1 MTHKE
6 ATTPIE
12 SVSVLSETGILAEKI
27 SGFKA
32 RPVQMDM
39 AEAVEHCI
47 KTRGRLA
54 VEAGTGTGKTM
65 AYLVPVLLS
74 GKRAIISTGTKT
86 LQDQLFNKDLP
97 QLLEVLDLNLKTALL
112 KGRAN
117 YLCIYRMD
125 QTLSQGLL
133 ESRRLATQLQRIK
146 RWSKSTQSGDLA
158 EGSGLTEDS
167 LLIHRI
173 TSTVDNCLGSACPD
187 YEDCFVMNARK
198 QAMEADVLV
207 INHYLFFADLSLKE
221 EGFGELLPVVDALI
235 FDESHQLTEIARN
248 YLGDRFSSRQ
258 LLDLARDLRAEFI
271 ANVSDCR
278 ELEDMAIEIEKQS
291 ADWRLVF
298 GHNSGKRENWRIWKN
313 RSEVVAAVESMQ
325 QTLNELEE
333 VLEPQRARAPGV
345 ETCFQRTKLLKIAI
359 AKLTHTISETNV
371 MWLETY
377 QKTFS
382 INQTPLEI
390 KNDLRKLMTRHESL
404 AWIFTSATLSVDNTL
419 DNFLDEFS
427 LNKQDNNVSALVL
440 DSPFN
445 YPKNTLFYLPRFL
458 PEPNQK
464 NATEEV
470 MQQVK
475 PLLEMSQGRAFV
487 LLTSYRALNIAAE
500 QLSSLPFPLFIQGEK
515 PRGELLEAFREESNA
530 VLIATGSFWEGVDVA
545 GENLSMV
552 IIDRLPFSSP
562 YDPVIQARTDYIKR
576 QGGDPFADFQIPE
589 AVISLKQGAGR
600 LIRTETDRG
609 VLVVLDPRIISRRY
623 GERFISSLPPF
634 TRTREISQ
642 VREFFKQQPDSQQAD
657 NEEIETQNAE
667 QNTEL
672 ES

>member
-1 MTHKE
+1 MTHQLEKH
-6 ATTPIE
+6 TLE
-12 SVSVLSETGILAEKI
+12 SVSVLSESGLLAEKI
-27 SGFKA
+27 PGFKA
-32 RPVQMDM
+32 RPVQLEM
-39 AEAVEHCI
+39 AEAVESCI

-54 VEAGTGTGKTM
+54 VEAGTGTGKTL

-74 GKRAIISTGTKT
+74 GKRAILSTGTKT

-97 QLLEVLDLNLKTALL
+97 QVVDALELNLKISLL

-117 YLCIYRMD
+117 YLCLYRLD

-133 ESRRLATQLQRIK
+133 ESRHLASQLQKIK
-146 RWSKSTQSGDLA
+146 RWSKSTHSGDLA
-158 EGSGLTEDS
+158 DGSGLAEDS

-173 TSTVDNCLGSACPD
+173 TSNVDNCLGSACPD
-187 YEDCFVMNARK
+187 YDDCFVMKARK
-198 QAMEADVLV
+198 EAMEADILV

-221 EGFGELLPVVDALI
+221 EGFGELLPQMDVLI

-258 LLDLARDLRAEFI
+258 LLDLARDLRAEFV

-278 ELEDMAIEIEKQS
+278 EFEDMAIEIEKQA
-291 ADWRLVF
+291 ADWRLLF
-298 GHNSGKRENWRIWKN
+298 GHDSSRRENWRMWKN
-313 RSEVVAAVESMQ
+313 RSEIVDAVKSMQ
-325 QTLNELEE
+325 ATLTELDA
-333 VLEPQRARAPGV
+333 VLDPQLGRAPGV
-345 ETCFQRTKLLKIAI
+345 DSCYVRAQALNLSVGKLIEN
-359 AKLTHTISETNV
+359 ISETNV

-382 INQTPLEI
+382 VNQTPLEI
-390 KNDLRKLMTRHESL
+390 KNDLEKLMTRHQSL
-404 AWIFTSATLSVDNTL
+404 AWVFTSATLSVDNSL
-419 DNFLDEFS
+419 DNFLDDFS
-427 LNKQDNNVSALVL
+427 IGTNDNGQNFNVQALVL
-440 DSPFN
+440 DSPFD
-445 YPKNTLFYLPRFL
+445 YPNNTLFYLPRYL

-470 MQQVK
+470 MQLVK

-487 LLTSYRALNIAAE
+487 LLTSYRALNIARE
-500 QLSSLPFPLFIQGEK
+500 QLSSLSFPLLVQGEK
-515 PRGELLEAFREESNA
+515 PRGELLEAFRELDNA

-562 YDPVIQARTDYIKR
+562 FDPVIQARTDYIKR
-576 QGGDPFADFQIPE
+576 KGRDPFQDFQIPE

-600 LIRTETDRG
+600 LIRTESDRG

-623 GERFISSLPPF
+623 GERFIKSLPPF
-634 TRTREISQ
+634 ARTRELSS
-642 VREFFKQQPDSQQAD
+642 VRDFFKPKQVATDD
-657 NEEIETQNAE
+657 LEKE
-667 QNTEL
+667 QEK
-672 ES
+672 

>member
-1 MTHKE
+1 MTQKQSN
-6 ATTPIE
+6 TLSI
-12 SVSVLSETGILAEKI
+12 SVSALSQNGILSEKI
-27 SGFKA
+27 PGFKM
-32 RPVQMDM
+32 RPVQLEM
-39 AEAVEHCI
+39 AQAVEKCI

-65 AYLVPVLLS
+65 AYLVPALLS
-74 GKRAIISTGTKT
+74 GKKAIISTGTKT

-97 QLLEVLDLNLKTALL
+97 QVVKALDLNLKIALL

-117 YLCIYRMD
+117 YLCLYRMD

-133 ESRRLATQLQRIK
+133 ESRHLASQLQKIK
-146 RWSKSTQSGDLA
+146 RWSKSTTSGDLA
-158 EGSGLTEDS
+158 DGSGLTEDS
-167 LLIHRI
+167 LLNHRI
-173 TSTVDNCLGSACPD
+173 TSSVDNCLGSACPD
-187 YEDCFVMNARK
+187 YDDCFVMNARK

-221 EGFGELLPVVDALI
+221 EGFGELLPVMDVLI

-278 ELEDMAIEIEKQS
+278 ELEDMAIEIEKQC

-298 GHNSGKRENWRIWKN
+298 GFDNGKRENWKIWKN
-313 RSEVVAAVESMQ
+313 RSAVVAAVDSMQ
-325 QTLNELEE
+325 QTLNQLEE

-345 ETCFQRTKLLKIAI
+345 ETCFQRTKLLKAAI
-359 AKLTHTISETNV
+359 AKLTNNIAENNV

-390 KNDLRKLMTRHESL
+390 KNDLEKLMTRHQSL
-404 AWIFTSATLSVDNTL
+404 AWVFTSATLSVDNSL
-419 DNFLDEFS
+419 DNFLDDFS
-427 LNKQDNNVSALVL
+427 LNSHENNVNALIL

-445 YPKNTLFYLPRFL
+445 YPENTLFYLPRFL

-470 MQQVK
+470 MQQVI

-487 LLTSYRALNIAAE
+487 LLTSYRALNIARE
-500 QLSSLPFPLFIQGEK
+500 QLASLPFPLLVQGEK
-515 PRGELLEAFREESNA
+515 PRGELLEEFREESNA

-562 YDPVIQARTDYIKR
+562 FDPVIQARTDYIKR
-576 QGGDPFADFQIPE
+576 QGKDPFQDFQIPE

-623 GERFISSLPPF
+623 GARFISSLPPF
-634 TRTREISQ
+634 ARTRELSN
-642 VREFFKQQPDSQQAD
+642 VREFFKQKSDINVTDSDLSTALLD
-657 NEEIETQNAE
+657 S
-667 QNTEL
+667 EL